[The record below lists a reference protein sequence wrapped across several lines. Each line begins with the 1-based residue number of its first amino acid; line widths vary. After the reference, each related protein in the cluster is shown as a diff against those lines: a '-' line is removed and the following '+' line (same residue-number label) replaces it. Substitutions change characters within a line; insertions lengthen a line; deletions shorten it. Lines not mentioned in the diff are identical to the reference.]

1 MAQLTRRESVRND
14 ATRRQGSCTKASRAA
29 KPAPSAQA
37 ACVDNPAAAQA
48 ACARPSRRRR
58 DSVSRARPPAVRAA
72 VAAVLAL
79 ALGAFGCA
87 PAGSAGKAP
96 EVQASDRSYVEER
109 VPLPEGLPFVADLA
123 IDETGA
129 LLVVAQDAQRTMA
142 ALCRQDADASWQRTK
157 EVDAAAVAG
166 QDASMPAVAM
176 TPQGK
181 LVGVVMPSDG
191 TAAFLCTADGDSV
204 RTAPLE
210 LADAG
215 VPRLRCFDERSAFVM
230 TADGGAL
237 RVDTAT
243 GQQRGAYALKAGER
257 ASDLA
262 VVGGRA
268 CVVVSS
274 AQGGEIVAG
283 LAVVDQ
289 ETGAREDA
297 GSSLQQ
303 AFESVVSSGEA
314 GAFVPPSVA
323 SDGETLFVCSQGR
336 LFACTE
342 EGEVTQM
349 MTADGTQLANPGL
362 LPARLAVPPEDAA
375 EGFAILYSDPGQPQA
390 PHAVCRYA
398 EGEREEPSAKLVVY
412 ALQDCPEIQ
421 QAAAT
426 YRDVR
431 PDVAVEVQ
439 VGIPAGSGLSA
450 DDALRAL
457 NASLLAG
464 TGPDLL
470 VLDGLPLD
478 RLVGQGMLLDVA
490 DQVDAWAAEGNC
502 FEGVL
507 RSLGDGEGCYAVPT
521 RMVVPVVA
529 GNADAVGRAASLS
542 DLAAYGGTGETRALL
557 APSLSLYAL
566 WVADYGAI
574 VTQGH
579 GVDAAALREF
589 FRCAKDLTD
598 ATVDNLAASNGA
610 AGAEAN
616 DYRNTLLE
624 RFGKPPASFA
634 LGEAQITGVRQME
647 VGCVGDTLD
656 FGSLFLLSANAA
668 YPCTYAALDFSG
680 NRPFAARAV
689 LGVSARGTQTD
700 EATAFLSYVLSAD
713 AQMQGQGSGLPVN
726 RQAFEDSLR
735 RAEGGYQVSF
745 GGGASSTYA
754 CDGLS
759 SEDLDACAAFVE
771 SVQTP
776 VVFDRAVSDAV
787 FAGLESYCQGEATLD
802 DAVASTVQKIDLY
815 RAE

>member
-1 MAQLTRRESVRND
+1 
-14 ATRRQGSCTKASRAA
+14 
-29 KPAPSAQA
+29 
-37 ACVDNPAAAQA
+37 
-48 ACARPSRRRR
+48 
-58 DSVSRARPPAVRAA
+58 
-72 VAAVLAL
+72 
-79 ALGAFGCA
+79 
-87 PAGSAGKAP
+87 
-96 EVQASDRSYVEER
+96 
-109 VPLPEGLPFVADLA
+109 
-123 IDETGA
+123 
-129 LLVVAQDAQRTMA
+129 
-142 ALCRQDADASWQRTK
+142 
-157 EVDAAAVAG
+157 
-166 QDASMPAVAM
+166 
-176 TPQGK
+176 
-181 LVGVVMPSDG
+181 
-191 TAAFLCTADGDSV
+191 
-204 RTAPLE
+204 
-210 LADAG
+210 
-215 VPRLRCFDERSAFVM
+215 
-230 TADGGAL
+230 
-237 RVDTAT
+237 
-243 GQQRGAYALKAGER
+243 
-257 ASDLA
+257 
-262 VVGGRA
+262 
-268 CVVVSS
+268 
-274 AQGGEIVAG
+274 
-283 LAVVDQ
+283 
-289 ETGAREDA
+289 
-297 GSSLQQ
+297 
-303 AFESVVSSGEA
+303 
-314 GAFVPPSVA
+314 
-323 SDGETLFVCSQGR
+323 
-336 LFACTE
+336 
-342 EGEVTQM
+342 
-349 MTADGTQLANPGL
+349 
-362 LPARLAVPPEDAA
+362 
-375 EGFAILYSDPGQPQA
+375 
-390 PHAVCRYA
+390 
-398 EGEREEPSAKLVVY
+398 
-412 ALQDCPEIQ
+412 
-421 QAAAT
+421 
-426 YRDVR
+426 
-431 PDVAVEVQ
+431 
-439 VGIPAGSGLSA
+439 
-450 DDALRAL
+450 
-457 NASLLAG
+457 
-464 TGPDLL
+464 
-470 VLDGLPLD
+470 
-478 RLVGQGMLLDVA
+478 MLLDVA